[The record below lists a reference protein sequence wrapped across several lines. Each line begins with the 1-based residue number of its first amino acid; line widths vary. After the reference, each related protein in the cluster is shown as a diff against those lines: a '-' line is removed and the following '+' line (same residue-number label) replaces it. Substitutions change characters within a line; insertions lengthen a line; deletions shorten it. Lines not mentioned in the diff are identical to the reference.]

1 MYINPQIESSY
12 QENDLGKTIYDLVL
26 ELKPK
31 NVVEF
36 GCLYGY
42 STVAIGMALKHL
54 GEGKLISY
62 DLFEKYP
69 YKYSPKSIT
78 QQNLEKYGVEDYVE
92 LKEMDYNQWLN
103 NPTEFDLLHL
113 DISNTGDTILNT
125 SQLLNTQIQNG
136 SVVLF
141 EGGSIERDNIEWV
154 VKYGSTPINA
164 VKKFTSYTIINENFP
179 SLSIIKN
186 L

>member
-1 MYINPQIESSY
+1 MYSNPEIESSY
-12 QENDLGKTIYDLVL
+12 RENDIGKTLYNLVL

-31 NVVEF
+31 IVIEF

-69 YKYSPKSIT
+69 YKHSTKSLT
-78 QQNLEKYGVEDYVE
+78 QQNVERYKVEDYIE
-92 LKEMDYNQWLN
+92 FKEMDYNQWLL
-103 NPTEFDLLHL
+103 NPDKFDLLHL

-125 SQLLNTQIQNG
+125 KQHLHTQIENG
-136 SVVLF
+136 SKVVF
-141 EGGSIERDNIEWV
+141 EGGSLERDNVEWV
-154 VKYGSTPINA
+154 KKYSTTPINYI
-164 VKKFTSYTIINENFP
+164 KKYVNYEVINPNFP
-179 SLSIIKN
+179 SLSIIK